1 MHHGLDDAT
10 ADSMQYSRLDIL
22 LFSGN
27 ISKHRSVLWCRH
39 KASPSS
45 GQSLYRPAIKRCQ
58 LAVQALFKKKRE
70 LFSISRHMLHINEL
84 TQEIGKISANSGHST
99 GR

>member
-45 GQSLYRPAIKRCQ
+45 GQSLYRQAIKRRQ
-58 LAVQALFKKKRE
+58 LAVQALFKNLKKT
-70 LFSISRHMLHINEL
+70 I
-84 TQEIGKISANSGHST
+84 
-99 GR
+99 